1 VADFCRGNGVELV
14 VVGPEAPLVAGLA
27 DALTA
32 AGIKYVLLLLL
43 LMDCFGSA
51 AVQTAACLT
60 AQRQCLQHQY
70 S

>member
-1 VADFCRGNGVELV
+1 